1 MVHRILKEPGNFEGF
16 KSELDLQLRKRNT
29 YYDDLI
35 SGNILQPLVITKLK
49 KNAFQDYAKSEGKL
63 GGQNKIPRLANDRKI
78 ALYLEKLNIL

>member
-1 MVHRILKEPGNFEGF
+1 MELEKEPENMEAFR
-16 KSELDLQLRKRNT
+16 KNLDDEMRKRNT

-35 SGNILQPLVITKLK
+35 SGNILQPLIITKLR

-78 ALYLEKLNIL
+78 ADFLEGFSMK

>member
-1 MVHRILKEPGNFEGF
+1 M
-16 KSELDLQLRKRNT
+16 DLQLRKRNT

-35 SGNILQPLVITKLK
+35 SGNILQPLIITKLK

-78 ALYLEKLNIL
+78 ATVLSDFKL